1 MPKPKTKDLARRGT
15 ETTTQRVKM
24 QMREAA
30 GRDVSPESYGGDI
43 IEDSAQYVADRAA
56 DGIREMGSSV
66 KDKAADQ
73 IKERIDRVRQ
83 REDVPDSDQ
92 SSPQEPQ
99 SGRSYSEPRTDP
111 HTGPQ
116 DRPVDASPNSAPDRS
131 PRQRPEGAERIKTK
145 DSYIHSQGEAPT
157 PREPQKRAIQVE
169 RTAAHKKGKIPD
181 TPAKKTGRPKAVQL
195 YQSLCPRRKASRTIR
210 IQDGAAGW
218 EANHQNSR
226 EKRRKNN
233 AQRGSQNCAKGRGQ
247 DIPRCRE
254 NRKQEREGGGTD
266 SPGDGKGNPAGSTG
280 CRQDGPGSGPR
291 STGCS
296 ESCGGSGQGRCKSC
310 RRIEQGI
317 DHGDHIV
324 PVAVVIILAVALV
337 AVILCAC
344 FGVFASNETED
355 GNPMTA
361 AILEIDTEFRAGIDA
376 EIARLSTGDYD
387 EIVVRYAGDMD
398 GDSDY
403 LINWNDVIAVY
414 AVRVTMDK
422 ENPMDVLEVT
432 PEKIEKLRE
441 TFLAMNTV
449 EYDTE
454 VIETEGAGAQV
465 GDADEEE
472 AEPYRKLII
481 TVSVNS
487 MDHLAGAD
495 LYSFTDDQR
504 EALAAMMDPQMLPM
518 YAELTGVD
526 LLGGF
531 EGSITDIVSGLP
543 IGEKGTEIVT
553 AALTRLGHPYSQDYR
568 GEGNYVDC
576 SSLAQWAYRQA
587 GISIPG
593 TSVAQAQYCANNGL
607 NIGHSELAPG
617 DLVFWS
623 KTTCD
628 CGRYAEIHHVGIYIG
643 DNRVIEAS
651 SSKGCVIVRELWGLG
666 VKMAGAFLW
675 AGLLTFTLRNQGD
688 NNPQRSSWSFP
699 LP

>member
-15 ETTTQRVKM
+15 ETTAQRVKM
-24 QMREAA
+24 QMRDAA
-30 GRDVSPESYGGDI
+30 GRDVSPESYGGDT
-43 IEDSAQYVADRAA
+43 IEDSAQYVFDRAA
-56 DGIREMGSSV
+56 DGVREAGRSI
-66 KDKAADQ
+66 KDKAAEQ
-73 IKERIDRVRQ
+73 IKERIERVRQ
-83 REDVPDSDQ
+83 REDVPDSGQ

-99 SGRSYSEPRTDP
+99 SGRSYSEPRTD
-111 HTGPQ
+111 GPQ
-116 DRPVDASPNSAPDRS
+116 DRPVDASLDPAPDRS

-145 DSYIHSQGEAPT
+145 DSYILSQGEAPT

-169 RTAAHKKGKIPD
+169 RTAAHTKGKIPD
-181 TPAKKTGRPKAVQL
+181 TPAKKPDAPRSSNYTNRSARAARRME
-195 YQSLCPRRKASRTIR
+195 QSASKSVRQAGKRTIKTAEKSAVKTVR
-210 IQDGAAGW
+210 KGAVKTAKKGAVKTSRVAVKTASKSVKMAERTARVTAKATQRAAQAAVRMAQAAARAAQAAAKAAVAAAKAAAKAAAALIKALIAAVKGLIAAIAAGGW
-218 EANHQNSR
+218 
-226 EKRRKNN
+226 
-233 AQRGSQNCAKGRGQ
+233 
-247 DIPRCRE
+247 
-254 NRKQEREGGGTD
+254 
-266 SPGDGKGNPAGSTG
+266 
-280 CRQDGPGSGPR
+280 
-291 STGCS
+291 
-296 ESCGGSGQGRCKSC
+296 
-310 RRIEQGI
+310 
-317 DHGDHIV
+317 
-324 PVAVVIILAVALV
+324 VAVVIILAVALV

-344 FGVFASNETED
+344 FGVFASNETEE

-361 AILEIDTEFRAGIDA
+361 AILEIDTEFRASIDA
-376 EIARLSTGDYD
+376 EIARLSNGDYD

-414 AVRVTMDK
+414 AVRVTMDE

-454 VIETEGAGAQV
+454 IIETEGAGAQV

-487 MDHLAGAD
+487 MDHLAGAEY
-495 LYSFTDDQR
+495 YSFTEDQR
-504 EALAAMMDPQMLPM
+504 EALAAMMEPQMLPM

-543 IGEKGTEIVT
+543 VGEKGTEIVT

-576 SSLAQWAYRQA
+576 SSLVQWAYRQA

-593 TSVAQAQYCANNGL
+593 TSVAQAQYCADRGL
-607 NIGHSELAPG
+607 SIGRSELAPG

-628 CGRYAEIHHVGIYIG
+628 CGRWNEIHHVGIYIG
-643 DNRVIEAS
+643 NNRVIEAS

-666 VKMAGAFLW
+666 SGKWQVHSYGRAY
-675 AGLLTFTLRNQGD
+675 
-688 NNPQRSSWSFP
+688 
-699 LP
+699 

>member
-1 MPKPKTKDLARRGT
+1 MPKPKTKDLARKGT
-15 ETTTQRVKM
+15 ETTAQRVKI
-24 QMREAA
+24 QIREAA
-30 GRDVSPESYGGDI
+30 GRDVSPESYGGDT

-56 DGIREMGSSV
+56 NEVRKIGSSV
-66 KDKAADQ
+66 KDKAMEQ

-83 REDVPDSDQ
+83 REDVLDSGQ

-99 SGRSYSEPRTDP
+99 SGRSYTEPRTDP

-116 DRPVDASPNSAPDRS
+116 DRPVDASSDPAPDRS

-145 DSYIHSQGEAPT
+145 DSYLHSQGDTSAPKEIQKKSVHVEKKPAQT
-157 PREPQKRAIQVE
+157 KGKTSDPPAKASDAPRPSNYTNRPARAARRVEQSTSKTVRQAGKRTIKTAEKSAVKTMHKGAVKTAQKGAVKTSRVAVKTASKSVKVAE
-169 RTAAHKKGKIPD
+169 RTAQVTAKATQRAAQAAVRMAQAAARAAQAAAKAAVAAAKAAAKAAAALIKALIAAVKGLI
-181 TPAKKTGRPKAVQL
+181 AA
-195 YQSLCPRRKASRTIR
+195 I
-210 IQDGAAGW
+210 AAGGW
-218 EANHQNSR
+218 
-226 EKRRKNN
+226 
-233 AQRGSQNCAKGRGQ
+233 
-247 DIPRCRE
+247 
-254 NRKQEREGGGTD
+254 
-266 SPGDGKGNPAGSTG
+266 
-280 CRQDGPGSGPR
+280 
-291 STGCS
+291 
-296 ESCGGSGQGRCKSC
+296 
-310 RRIEQGI
+310 
-317 DHGDHIV
+317 
-324 PVAVVIILAVALV
+324 VAVVIILAVALV

-344 FGVFASNETED
+344 FGVFASNETEE

-414 AVRVTMDK
+414 AVRVTMDE

-465 GDADEEE
+465 GDEYEEE

-481 TVSVNS
+481 TISVNS

-495 LYSFTDDQR
+495 LYSFTEDQR
-504 EALAAMMDPQMLPM
+504 EALAAMMEPQMLPM
-518 YAELTGVD
+518 YAELIGVD

-543 IGEKGTEIVT
+543 VGEKGTEIVT

-576 SSLAQWAYRQA
+576 SSLVQWAYRQA

-593 TSVAQAQYCANNGL
+593 TSVAQAQYCANNGI
-607 NIGHSELAPG
+607 NIGRSELAPG

-651 SSKGCVIVRELWGLG
+651 SSKGCVIVRELWGLNG
-666 VKMAGAFLW
+666 GKWQVHSYGRAY
-675 AGLLTFTLRNQGD
+675 
-688 NNPQRSSWSFP
+688 
-699 LP
+699 

>member
-15 ETTTQRVKM
+15 ETTAQRVKM

-30 GRDVSPESYGGDI
+30 GRDVSPESYGGDT

-56 DGIREMGSSV
+56 DGIREISSSV
-66 KDKAADQ
+66 KDKAAEQ
-73 IKERIDRVRQ
+73 IKERIERVRQ
-83 REDVPDSDQ
+83 REDGPNAQ
-92 SSPQEPQ
+92 EPGNGNPSPQEPQ
-99 SGRSYSEPRTDP
+99 SGRSFSELRTD
-111 HTGPQ
+111 GPQ
-116 DRPVDASPNSAPDRS
+116 DRPMDENPDPTPDKS

-145 DSYIHSQGEAPT
+145 DSYIHSQGEASAPKEIQKKSVHVEKKPAPT
-157 PREPQKRAIQVE
+157 KGKAIEAPDAPRPSNYPNRSARVARHMEQSASKSVRQAGKRTVKTAEKSTVKTMRKGAVKTAQKGAVKTSRVAVKTASKSVKVAE
-169 RTAAHKKGKIPD
+169 RTAQVTAKATQRAAQAAVRMAQAAACAAQAAAKAAVAAAKAAAKAAAALIKALIAAVKGLI
-181 TPAKKTGRPKAVQL
+181 AA
-195 YQSLCPRRKASRTIR
+195 I
-210 IQDGAAGW
+210 AAGGW
-218 EANHQNSR
+218 
-226 EKRRKNN
+226 
-233 AQRGSQNCAKGRGQ
+233 
-247 DIPRCRE
+247 
-254 NRKQEREGGGTD
+254 
-266 SPGDGKGNPAGSTG
+266 
-280 CRQDGPGSGPR
+280 
-291 STGCS
+291 
-296 ESCGGSGQGRCKSC
+296 
-310 RRIEQGI
+310 
-317 DHGDHIV
+317 
-324 PVAVVIILAVALV
+324 VAVVIILAVALV

-361 AILEIDTEFRAGIDA
+361 AILEIDTEFRAGIDM

-414 AVRVTMDK
+414 AVRVTMDE

-441 TFLAMNTV
+441 TFLAMNTM

-465 GDADEEE
+465 GDEDTEE

-487 MDHLAGAD
+487 MDHLAGAE
-495 LYSFTDDQR
+495 YYRFTDDQR
-504 EALAAMMDPQMLPM
+504 EALAAMMEPQMLPM
-518 YAELTGVD
+518 YAELVGVD

-543 IGEKGTEIVT
+543 VGEKGTEIVT
-553 AALTRLGHPYSQDYR
+553 AALTRLGHPYSQDHR

-576 SSLAQWAYRQA
+576 SSLVQWAYRQA

-628 CGRYAEIHHVGIYIG
+628 CGRWNEIHHVGVYIG
-643 DNRVIEAS
+643 DNRVIEAR

-666 VKMAGAFLW
+666 GGKWQVHSYGRAY
-675 AGLLTFTLRNQGD
+675 
-688 NNPQRSSWSFP
+688 
-699 LP
+699 

>member
-1 MPKPKTKDLARRGT
+1 M
-15 ETTTQRVKM
+15 
-24 QMREAA
+24 
-30 GRDVSPESYGGDI
+30 
-43 IEDSAQYVADRAA
+43 
-56 DGIREMGSSV
+56 
-66 KDKAADQ
+66 
-73 IKERIDRVRQ
+73 
-83 REDVPDSDQ
+83 
-92 SSPQEPQ
+92 
-99 SGRSYSEPRTDP
+99 
-111 HTGPQ
+111 
-116 DRPVDASPNSAPDRS
+116 
-131 PRQRPEGAERIKTK
+131 
-145 DSYIHSQGEAPT
+145 
-157 PREPQKRAIQVE
+157 
-169 RTAAHKKGKIPD
+169 
-181 TPAKKTGRPKAVQL
+181 
-195 YQSLCPRRKASRTIR
+195 
-210 IQDGAAGW
+210 
-218 EANHQNSR
+218 
-226 EKRRKNN
+226 
-233 AQRGSQNCAKGRGQ
+233 
-247 DIPRCRE
+247 
-254 NRKQEREGGGTD
+254 
-266 SPGDGKGNPAGSTG
+266 
-280 CRQDGPGSGPR
+280 
-291 STGCS
+291 
-296 ESCGGSGQGRCKSC
+296 
-310 RRIEQGI
+310 
-317 DHGDHIV
+317 
-324 PVAVVIILAVALV
+324 AVVIILAVALV

-361 AILEIDTEFRAGIDA
+361 AILEIDTEFRAGIDM

-414 AVRVTMDK
+414 AVRVTMDE

-441 TFLAMNTV
+441 TFLAMNTM

-465 GDADEEE
+465 GDEDTEE

-487 MDHLAGAD
+487 MDHLAGAE
-495 LYSFTDDQR
+495 YYRFTDDQR
-504 EALAAMMDPQMLPM
+504 EALAAMMEPQMLPM
-518 YAELTGVD
+518 YAELVGVD

-531 EGSITDIVSGLP
+531 EGSIADIVSGLP
-543 IGEKGTEIVT
+543 VGEKGTEIVT
-553 AALTRLGHPYSQDYR
+553 AALTRLGHPYSQDHR

-576 SSLAQWAYRQA
+576 SSLVQWAYRQA

-628 CGRYAEIHHVGIYIG
+628 CGRWNEIHHVGVYIG

-666 VKMAGAFLW
+666 GGKWQVHSYGRAY
-675 AGLLTFTLRNQGD
+675 
-688 NNPQRSSWSFP
+688 
-699 LP
+699 

>member
-1 MPKPKTKDLARRGT
+1 MPKPKTKDLARKGT
-15 ETTTQRVKM
+15 ETTAQRVKM
-24 QMREAA
+24 QMRETA

-43 IEDSAQYVADRAA
+43 IEDSAQYVADSTA
-56 DGIREMGSSV
+56 DGIREMGSSI
-66 KDKAADQ
+66 KDKAMEQ
-73 IKERIDRVRQ
+73 IKERIERVRQ
-83 REDVPDSDQ
+83 REDVPDSGQ

-111 HTGPQ
+111 HTRPQ
-116 DRPVDASPNSAPDRS
+116 DRHMDAKPDPAPDRS

-145 DSYIHSQGEAPT
+145 DSYIHSQGEASAPKEIRKGQIQT
-157 PREPQKRAIQVE
+157 NQSASPVKGKAIEAPAKAPDAPRNYTNRSARAVRRMEQSASKSVRQAGKRTVKTAEKSAVKTVRKGAVKTAQKGAVKTSRVAVKTASKSVKVAE
-169 RTAAHKKGKIPD
+169 RAAHVTAKATQRAAQTAVRMAQAAARAAQAAAKTAVVAAKAAAKAAAALIKALIAAVKGLI
-181 TPAKKTGRPKAVQL
+181 AA
-195 YQSLCPRRKASRTIR
+195 I
-210 IQDGAAGW
+210 AAGGW
-218 EANHQNSR
+218 
-226 EKRRKNN
+226 
-233 AQRGSQNCAKGRGQ
+233 
-247 DIPRCRE
+247 
-254 NRKQEREGGGTD
+254 
-266 SPGDGKGNPAGSTG
+266 
-280 CRQDGPGSGPR
+280 
-291 STGCS
+291 
-296 ESCGGSGQGRCKSC
+296 
-310 RRIEQGI
+310 
-317 DHGDHIV
+317 
-324 PVAVVIILAVALV
+324 VAVVIILAVALV

-355 GNPMTA
+355 SNPMTA

-414 AVRVTMDK
+414 AVRVTMDE
-422 ENPMDVLEVT
+422 ENPMDVLEVA

-465 GDADEEE
+465 GDEDEEE

-487 MDHLAGAD
+487 MDHLAGAEY
-495 LYSFTDDQR
+495 YSFTEDQR
-504 EALAAMMDPQMLPM
+504 EALAAMMEPQMLPM
-518 YAELTGVD
+518 YAALIGVD

-543 IGEKGTEIVT
+543 VGEKGTEIVT

-568 GEGNYVDC
+568 GQGNYVDC

-666 VKMAGAFLW
+666 SGKWQVH
-675 AGLLTFTLRNQGD
+675 
-688 NNPQRSSWSFP
+688 SFARAY
-699 LP
+699 

>member
-1 MPKPKTKDLARRGT
+1 MPKPKTKNLARRGT
-15 ETTTQRVKM
+15 ETTTQRVKL
-24 QMREAA
+24 QMRDAA
-30 GRDVSPESYGGDI
+30 GRDVSPESYGGDT

-56 DGIREMGSSV
+56 DGIREMGNSV
-66 KDKAADQ
+66 KDKAAEQ
-73 IKERIDRVRQ
+73 IKERIERVRQ
-83 REDVPDSDQ
+83 REDVPDSGQ

-111 HTGPQ
+111 HTRPQ
-116 DRPVDASPNSAPDRS
+116 DRPVDANPDSTPDRS

-145 DSYIHSQGEAPT
+145 DSYIHSQGETAAPKEISKGQIQT
-157 PREPQKRAIQVE
+157 NQSASPVKGKAIEAPAKATDAPRPSNYPNRPARAARRMEQSASKSVRQAEKRSIKTAEKSAVKTMRKGAVKTAQKGAVKTSRVAVKTASKSVKVAE
-169 RTAAHKKGKIPD
+169 RTAQVTAKATQRAAQAAVRMAQAAARAAQAAAKAAVAAAKAAAKAAAALIKALVAAVKGLI
-181 TPAKKTGRPKAVQL
+181 AA
-195 YQSLCPRRKASRTIR
+195 I
-210 IQDGAAGW
+210 AAGGW
-218 EANHQNSR
+218 
-226 EKRRKNN
+226 
-233 AQRGSQNCAKGRGQ
+233 
-247 DIPRCRE
+247 
-254 NRKQEREGGGTD
+254 
-266 SPGDGKGNPAGSTG
+266 
-280 CRQDGPGSGPR
+280 
-291 STGCS
+291 
-296 ESCGGSGQGRCKSC
+296 
-310 RRIEQGI
+310 
-317 DHGDHIV
+317 
-324 PVAVVIILAVALV
+324 VAVVIILAVALV

-344 FGVFASNETED
+344 FGVFASNETEE

-376 EIARLSTGDYD
+376 EIAQLSTGDYD

-414 AVRVTMDK
+414 AVRVTMDEEK
-422 ENPMDVLEVT
+422 PMDVLEIT

-465 GDADEEE
+465 GDEDEEE
-472 AEPYRKLII
+472 AEPYKKLII

-495 LYSFTDDQR
+495 LYNFTDDQR
-504 EALAAMMDPQMLPM
+504 EALAAMMEPQMLPM
-518 YAELTGVD
+518 YAELIGVD

-543 IGEKGTEIVT
+543 VGEKGTEIVT

-576 SSLAQWAYRQA
+576 SSLVQWAYRQA

-593 TSVAQAQYCANNGL
+593 TSVAQAQYCADRGL
-607 NIGHSELAPG
+607 NIGRSELAPG

-628 CGRYAEIHHVGIYIG
+628 CGRWNEIHHVGIYIG

-666 VKMAGAFLW
+666 SGKWQVHSYGR
-675 AGLLTFTLRNQGD
+675 TY
-688 NNPQRSSWSFP
+688 
-699 LP
+699 

>member
-1 MPKPKTKDLARRGT
+1 MPKPKTKDLARKGT
-15 ETTTQRVKM
+15 ETTAQRVKM
-24 QMREAA
+24 QMRETA

-43 IEDSAQYVADRAA
+43 IEDSAQYVADSTA
-56 DGIREMGSSV
+56 DGIREMGSSI
-66 KDKAADQ
+66 KDKAMEQ
-73 IKERIDRVRQ
+73 IKERIERVRQ
-83 REDVPDSDQ
+83 REDVPDSGQ

-111 HTGPQ
+111 HTRPQ
-116 DRPVDASPNSAPDRS
+116 DRHMDAKPDPAPDRS

-145 DSYIHSQGEAPT
+145 DSYIHSQGEASAPKEIRKGQIQT
-157 PREPQKRAIQVE
+157 NQSASPVKGKAIEAPAKAPDAPRNYTNRSARAVRRMEQSASKSVRQAGKRTVKTAEKSAVKTVRKGAVKTAQKGAVKTSRVAVKTASKSVKVAE
-169 RTAAHKKGKIPD
+169 RAAHVTAKATQRAAQTAVRMAQAAARAAQAAAKAAVVAAKAAAKAAAALIKALIAAVKGLI
-181 TPAKKTGRPKAVQL
+181 AA
-195 YQSLCPRRKASRTIR
+195 I
-210 IQDGAAGW
+210 AAGGW
-218 EANHQNSR
+218 
-226 EKRRKNN
+226 
-233 AQRGSQNCAKGRGQ
+233 
-247 DIPRCRE
+247 
-254 NRKQEREGGGTD
+254 
-266 SPGDGKGNPAGSTG
+266 
-280 CRQDGPGSGPR
+280 
-291 STGCS
+291 
-296 ESCGGSGQGRCKSC
+296 
-310 RRIEQGI
+310 
-317 DHGDHIV
+317 
-324 PVAVVIILAVALV
+324 VAVVIILAVALV

-355 GNPMTA
+355 SNPMTA

-414 AVRVTMDK
+414 AVRVTMDE
-422 ENPMDVLEVT
+422 ENPMDVLEVA

-465 GDADEEE
+465 GDEDEEE
-472 AEPYRKLII
+472 AEPYRKLVI
-481 TVSVNS
+481 TITVNS
-487 MDHLAGAD
+487 MDHLAGAEY
-495 LYSFTDDQR
+495 YSFTEDQW
-504 EALAAMMDPQMLPM
+504 EALAAMMEPRMLPM
-518 YAELTGVD
+518 YAELIGVD

-543 IGEKGTEIVT
+543 VGEKGTEIVT

-568 GEGNYVDC
+568 GQGNYVDC

-666 VKMAGAFLW
+666 SGKWQVH
-675 AGLLTFTLRNQGD
+675 
-688 NNPQRSSWSFP
+688 SFARAY
-699 LP
+699 

>member
-1 MPKPKTKDLARRGT
+1 MPKPKTKDLAWKGT

-30 GRDVSPESYGGDI
+30 GRDVSPESYGGDT
-43 IEDSAQYVADRAA
+43 IENSAQYIADRTA
-56 DGIREMGSSV
+56 DGIREVGSSI
-66 KDKAADQ
+66 KDKAMEQ
-73 IKERIDRVRQ
+73 IKERVERVCQ
-83 REDVPDSDQ
+83 REDKPDVQ
-92 SSPQEPQ
+92 EPSSGKPAPQE
-99 SGRSYSEPRTDP
+99 SGRSYTEPRTDA
-111 HTGPQ
+111 HTGTQ
-116 DRPVDASPNSAPDRS
+116 DRPMDANPDPAPDRL

-145 DSYIHSQGEAPT
+145 DSYIHSQGEASTPKEIHKGHIQTNQSAFPVKGKAPDAPAKSPDVPRPSNYTTRPT
-157 PREPQKRAIQVE
+157 RAARRVEQTASKSVRQAGKRSIKTAEKGAVKTMRKGAIKTAQKGAVKTSRVAVKTASKSVKVAE
-169 RTAAHKKGKIPD
+169 RAAHVTAKATQRAAQTAVRMAQAAARAAQAAAKAAVVAAKAAAKAAAALIKALIAAVKGLI
-181 TPAKKTGRPKAVQL
+181 AA
-195 YQSLCPRRKASRTIR
+195 I
-210 IQDGAAGW
+210 AAGGW
-218 EANHQNSR
+218 
-226 EKRRKNN
+226 
-233 AQRGSQNCAKGRGQ
+233 
-247 DIPRCRE
+247 
-254 NRKQEREGGGTD
+254 
-266 SPGDGKGNPAGSTG
+266 
-280 CRQDGPGSGPR
+280 
-291 STGCS
+291 
-296 ESCGGSGQGRCKSC
+296 
-310 RRIEQGI
+310 
-317 DHGDHIV
+317 
-324 PVAVVIILAVALV
+324 VAVVIILAVALV

-355 GNPMTA
+355 SNPMTA

-414 AVRVTMDK
+414 AVRVTMDE

-465 GDADEEE
+465 GDEDEEE
-472 AEPYRKLII
+472 AEPYRKLVI
-481 TVSVNS
+481 TITVNS
-487 MDHLAGAD
+487 MDHLAGAEY
-495 LYSFTDDQR
+495 YSFTEDQW
-504 EALAAMMDPQMLPM
+504 EALAAMMEPRMLPM
-518 YAELTGVD
+518 YAELIGVD

-543 IGEKGTEIVT
+543 VGEKGTEIVT

-576 SSLAQWAYRQA
+576 SSLVQWAYRQA

-607 NIGHSELAPG
+607 NIGRSELAPG

-628 CGRYAEIHHVGIYIG
+628 CGRWNEIHHVGVYIG
-643 DNRVIEAS
+643 NNRVIEAS

-666 VKMAGAFLW
+666 SGNWQVHSYGRAY
-675 AGLLTFTLRNQGD
+675 
-688 NNPQRSSWSFP
+688 
-699 LP
+699 

>member
-1 MPKPKTKDLARRGT
+1 MKTAEKSTVKTMRKGAVKTAQKGAVKT
-15 ETTTQRVKM
+15 SRVAVKT
-24 QMREAA
+24 A
-30 GRDVSPESYGGDI
+30 SK
-43 IEDSAQYVADRAA
+43 
-56 DGIREMGSSV
+56 SV
-66 KDKAADQ
+66 KVA
-73 IKERIDRVRQ
+73 
-83 REDVPDSDQ
+83 
-92 SSPQEPQ
+92 
-99 SGRSYSEPRTDP
+99 
-111 HTGPQ
+111 
-116 DRPVDASPNSAPDRS
+116 
-131 PRQRPEGAERIKTK
+131 
-145 DSYIHSQGEAPT
+145 
-157 PREPQKRAIQVE
+157 E
-169 RTAAHKKGKIPD
+169 RTAQVTAKATQRAAQAAVRMAQAAACAAQAAAKAAVAAAKAAAKAAAALIKALIAAVKGLI
-181 TPAKKTGRPKAVQL
+181 AA
-195 YQSLCPRRKASRTIR
+195 I
-210 IQDGAAGW
+210 AAGGW
-218 EANHQNSR
+218 
-226 EKRRKNN
+226 
-233 AQRGSQNCAKGRGQ
+233 
-247 DIPRCRE
+247 
-254 NRKQEREGGGTD
+254 
-266 SPGDGKGNPAGSTG
+266 
-280 CRQDGPGSGPR
+280 
-291 STGCS
+291 
-296 ESCGGSGQGRCKSC
+296 
-310 RRIEQGI
+310 
-317 DHGDHIV
+317 
-324 PVAVVIILAVALV
+324 VAVVIILAVALV

-361 AILEIDTEFRAGIDA
+361 AILEIDTEFRAGIDM

-414 AVRVTMDK
+414 AVRVTMDE

-441 TFLAMNTV
+441 TFLAMNTM

-465 GDADEEE
+465 GDEDTEE

-487 MDHLAGAD
+487 MDHLAGAE
-495 LYSFTDDQR
+495 YYRFTDDQR
-504 EALAAMMDPQMLPM
+504 EALAAMMEPQMLPM
-518 YAELTGVD
+518 YAELVGVD

-543 IGEKGTEIVT
+543 VGEKGTEIVT
-553 AALTRLGHPYSQDYR
+553 AALTRLGHPYSQDHR

-576 SSLAQWAYRQA
+576 SSLVQWAYRQA

-628 CGRYAEIHHVGIYIG
+628 CGRWNEIHHVGVYIG

-666 VKMAGAFLW
+666 GGKWQVHSYGRAY
-675 AGLLTFTLRNQGD
+675 
-688 NNPQRSSWSFP
+688 
-699 LP
+699 

>member
-15 ETTTQRVKM
+15 ETTAQRVKM
-24 QMREAA
+24 QMRDAA
-30 GRDVSPESYGGDI
+30 GRDVSPESYGGDT
-43 IEDSAQYVADRAA
+43 IEDSAQYVVDRAA

-66 KDKAADQ
+66 KDKAAEQ
-73 IKERIDRVRQ
+73 IKERIERVRQ
-83 REDVPDSDQ
+83 REDVPDSGNP
-92 SSPQEPQ
+92 SPQEPQ

-111 HTGPQ
+111 HTRPQ
-116 DRPVDASPNSAPDRS
+116 DRHMDANPDPPPDRS

-145 DSYIHSQGEAPT
+145 DSYIHSQGEASAPKEIQKKSVHVDKKPDPT
-157 PREPQKRAIQVE
+157 KGKTPDPPAKALDAPRPSNYTNRPARAARRMEQSASKTVRQAGKRSIKTAEKSAVKTMRKGAVKTAQNGAVKTS
-169 RTAAHKKGKIPD
+169 RTAIKTAEKGVKVAERAAQV
-181 TPAKKTGRPKAVQL
+181 TAKATQRAAQAAVRMAQAAARAAQAAAKAAVAAA
-195 YQSLCPRRKASRTIR
+195 KAAAKAAAALIKAL
-210 IQDGAAGW
+210 IAAVKGLIAAIAAGGW
-218 EANHQNSR
+218 
-226 EKRRKNN
+226 
-233 AQRGSQNCAKGRGQ
+233 
-247 DIPRCRE
+247 
-254 NRKQEREGGGTD
+254 
-266 SPGDGKGNPAGSTG
+266 
-280 CRQDGPGSGPR
+280 
-291 STGCS
+291 
-296 ESCGGSGQGRCKSC
+296 
-310 RRIEQGI
+310 
-317 DHGDHIV
+317 
-324 PVAVVIILAVALV
+324 VAVVIILAVALV

-344 FGVFASNETED
+344 FGVFASNETEE

-387 EIVVRYAGDMD
+387 EIAVRYAGDMD

-403 LINWNDVIAVY
+403 LINWNGVIAVY
-414 AVRVTMDK
+414 AVRVTMDE

-465 GDADEEE
+465 GDEDEE
-472 AEPYRKLII
+472 AEPYKKLII
-481 TVSVNS
+481 TISVNS

-495 LYSFTDDQR
+495 LYQFTDDQR
-504 EALAAMMDPQMLPM
+504 EALAAMMEPRMLPM
-518 YAELTGVD
+518 YAELVGVD

-543 IGEKGTEIVT
+543 VGEKGTEIVT

-576 SSLAQWAYRQA
+576 SSLVQWAYRQA

-607 NIGHSELAPG
+607 NIGHSELTPG

-628 CGRYAEIHHVGIYIG
+628 CGRWGEIHHVGIYIG

-666 VKMAGAFLW
+666 SGKWQVHSYGRAY
-675 AGLLTFTLRNQGD
+675 
-688 NNPQRSSWSFP
+688 
-699 LP
+699 

>member
-15 ETTTQRVKM
+15 ETTAQRVKM
-24 QMREAA
+24 QMRDAA
-30 GRDVSPESYGGDI
+30 GRDVSPESYGGDT
-43 IEDSAQYVADRAA
+43 IEDSTQYVADRAA

-66 KDKAADQ
+66 KNKAAEQ
-73 IKERIDRVRQ
+73 IKERIERVRQ
-83 REDVPDSDQ
+83 REDVPDSGQ

-99 SGRSYSEPRTDP
+99 SGRSYTEPRTDP
-111 HTGPQ
+111 HTRPQ
-116 DRPVDASPNSAPDRS
+116 DRPVDASPDPAPDRS

-145 DSYIHSQGEAPT
+145 DSYIQSQGEVSFPKEIRKGQIQTNQSVPVKGKAIEAPAKAPDA
-157 PREPQKRAIQVE
+157 PRPSNYPNRPAHAARRMEQSASKSVRQAGRRTVKTAEKSAVKTMHKGAVKTAQKGAVKTSRVAVKTASKSVKMAE
-169 RTAAHKKGKIPD
+169 RTARVTAKATQRAAQAAVRMAQAAARAAQAAAKAAVAAAKAAAKAAAALIKALIAAVKGLI
-181 TPAKKTGRPKAVQL
+181 AA
-195 YQSLCPRRKASRTIR
+195 I
-210 IQDGAAGW
+210 AAGGW
-218 EANHQNSR
+218 
-226 EKRRKNN
+226 
-233 AQRGSQNCAKGRGQ
+233 
-247 DIPRCRE
+247 
-254 NRKQEREGGGTD
+254 
-266 SPGDGKGNPAGSTG
+266 
-280 CRQDGPGSGPR
+280 
-291 STGCS
+291 
-296 ESCGGSGQGRCKSC
+296 
-310 RRIEQGI
+310 
-317 DHGDHIV
+317 
-324 PVAVVIILAVALV
+324 VAVVIILAVALV

-344 FGVFASNETED
+344 FGVFASNETEE

-414 AVRVTMDK
+414 AVRVTMDE

-465 GDADEEE
+465 GDEYEEE

-481 TVSVNS
+481 TTSVNS

-495 LYSFTDDQR
+495 LYQFTDEQR
-504 EALAAMMDPQMLPM
+504 EALAAMMEPQMLPM

-543 IGEKGTEIVT
+543 VGDKGTEIVT

-576 SSLAQWAYRQA
+576 SSLVQWAYRQA

-628 CGRYAEIHHVGIYIG
+628 CGRWNEIHHVGIYIG

-666 VKMAGAFLW
+666 SGKWQVHSYGRAY
-675 AGLLTFTLRNQGD
+675 
-688 NNPQRSSWSFP
+688 
-699 LP
+699 